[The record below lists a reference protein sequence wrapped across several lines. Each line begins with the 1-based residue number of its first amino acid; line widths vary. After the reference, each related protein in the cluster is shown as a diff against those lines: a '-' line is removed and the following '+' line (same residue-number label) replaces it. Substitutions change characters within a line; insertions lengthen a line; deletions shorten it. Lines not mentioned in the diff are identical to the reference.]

1 MRATRVLWAVTCISS
16 CAAFSGPLRLP
27 LSRLGATAPRS
38 VSATRVARAGAPGR
52 VGLRH
57 GARMQV
63 SDFGDSPD
71 DVMAYMKK
79 RDEAQKAAAQ
89 TGSTAPFGAWES
101 PITSKSLT
109 EAVVGLGETRFD
121 SNGDLYWVESR
132 PTEGGRSVIV
142 KRDTQ
147 SGSTM
152 DVTPMGFNARTRVH
166 EYGGGAFTVSQGV
179 VYFSNFQ
186 DQRLYAQLAFPG
198 AEPLPLTPEGKLRFA
213 DAAVDAPR
221 ERLICVVED
230 HSAGEKHPRNY
241 IAAVSMNGDEGTG
254 FPEIKVLVEGADF
267 YASPRLSDDGSK
279 LAWIGWDHP
288 NMPWDGTRLFV
299 ADVAED
305 GSVRVPF
312 SFRVLRRALAAGPC
326 AWQSCANGEAGG
338 QVGEPRL
345 VAGGDSESITSP
357 AFDPF
362 GDLYYVRDRPG
373 CLCVCCRA
381 LFSRLAR
388 IFHPEQEPP

>member
-1 MRATRVLWAVTCISS
+1 
-16 CAAFSGPLRLP
+16 
-27 LSRLGATAPRS
+27 
-38 VSATRVARAGAPGR
+38 
-52 VGLRH
+52 
-57 GARMQV
+57 MQV

-71 DVMAYMKK
+71 DVMEYMKK

-89 TGSTAPFGAWES
+89 TGSTALFGAWES